1 MGYRAEKAERIKSGK
16 MQEMKR
22 LQRKLIPVNLIVC
35 LLCIIALISLLCTPF
50 LTIDLG
56 KITADESVD
65 NYVKQLVREQIVN
78 NSGGEQREGESS
90 SNTLNLSDESMAVIV
105 NAVVEPIFGSV
116 HASVSLTPKV
126 IFDVAFAEH
135 PGSQVTD
142 LMIIGEHGLVVQVAD
157 SLAKSV
163 RTLGGNKDVTTVL
176 QEAVVDLV
184 ADELVNKLP
193 EDYGNIVSQ
202 HKDKFKEAINSL
214 DNAQTEDEAVNK
226 VMDFLETVDLTTED
240 GGTVAELS
248 EEQKTQIEDTVRDMY
263 QTTVAETRDENG
275 DNFTVEGLICVM
287 ASDTINKTTDGAGL
301 AEMIKQMLGDSA
313 PATPESGEPA
323 AAKYALTE
331 NAEGGNTDGGAT
343 EGGTTEGGT
352 TDSGNTD
359 GGTTDGGT
367 TEGGETT
374 DSGPIYTTYETLFAS
389 LISEEDAQE
398 ISDMLVELVR
408 ENLGSTEQ
416 AIDDAKPIIIAVF
429 CVLAVMI
436 ALWAILFLFSFIH
449 IFTKNKRF
457 TMWYV
462 KLFAPYP
469 AILFWLVPLIAPY
482 ILPKFLSGD
491 ALMLATAVLSGISS
505 LVWISGLCYL
515 VLWAVSICWAFPI
528 KRKIRRL
535 KKELKYAY

>member
-1 MGYRAEKAERIKSGK
+1 MGYRAERAERIKAGK
-16 MQEMKR
+16 AQEMRR

-50 LTIDLG
+50 LSIDLG

-65 NYVKQLVREQIVN
+65 NYVKQLVRDQIVN
-78 NSGGEQREGESS
+78 NSGGEQREGEN

-126 IFDVAFAEH
+126 MFDVAFAEH
-135 PGSQVTD
+135 PGSRVTD

-157 SLAKSV
+157 SLAESV
-163 RTLGGNKDVTTVL
+163 RTLGANKDVTTVL

-202 HKDKFKEAINSL
+202 NKDKFKEAINSL
-214 DNAQTEDEAVNK
+214 DNARTEDEAVNK
-226 VMDFLETVDLTTED
+226 VMDFLETVDLTTEN
-240 GGTVAELS
+240 GGTVADLS
-248 EEQKTQIEDTVRDMY
+248 EEQKAQIENTVRDMY

-301 AEMIKQMLGDSA
+301 AEMIKQMLGDST
-313 PATPESGEPA
+313 PATPENGETA
-323 AAKYALTE
+323 AVKYALTE
-331 NAEGGNTDGGAT
+331 NAEGGATDGGNTDGGST
-343 EGGTTEGGT
+343 EGGTTEGGET
-352 TDSGNTD
+352 
-359 GGTTDGGT
+359 
-367 TEGGETT
+367 GE
-374 DSGPIYTTYETLFAS
+374 SGPIYTTYETLFAS

-398 ISDMLVELVR
+398 ISDMLVEYVR
-408 ENLGSTEQ
+408 TNLSSTEQ
-416 AIDDAKPIIIAVF
+416 AIDDAKPIIIVVF

-491 ALMLATAVLSGISS
+491 ALMLATAVISGISTMA
-505 LVWISGLCYL
+505 WISGLCYL

-528 KRKIRRL
+528 KRKIRSL
-535 KKELKYAY
+535 KKEIKYA

>member
-1 MGYRAEKAERIKSGK
+1 MGYRAEKYERIKAGK

-78 NSGGEQREGESS
+78 NSGGETREGESS

-126 IFDVAFAEH
+126 MFDIAFAEH

-163 RTLGGNKDVTTVL
+163 RTLGSNKDVTAVL

-202 HKDKFKEAINSL
+202 NKDKFKEAINSL
-214 DNAQTEDEAVNK
+214 DNARTEDEAVNK
-226 VMDFLETVDLTTED
+226 VMDFLETVDLTTEN
-240 GGTVAELS
+240 GGTVADLS
-248 EEQKTQIEDTVRDMY
+248 EEQKTQIEDAVRDMY
-263 QTTVAETRDENG
+263 QTTVAETRDESG
-275 DNFTVEGLICVM
+275 DNFSVEGLICVM

-323 AAKYALTE
+323 PAKYALTE
-331 NAEGGNTDGGAT
+331 NA
-343 EGGTTEGGT
+343 
-352 TDSGNTD
+352 DSGSTD
-359 GGTTDGGT
+359 GGTTDGGNTDSGT
-367 TEGGETT
+367 TEGGETAN
-374 DSGPIYTTYETLFAS
+374 SGPIYTTYETLFAS
-389 LISEEDAQE
+389 LITEEDAQE

-416 AIDDAKPIIIAVF
+416 SIDDAKPIIIAVF
-429 CVLAVMI
+429 CVLAFMI

-482 ILPKFLSGD
+482 ILVKFLSGD

-515 VLWAVSICWAFPI
+515 VLWAISICWAFPI

-535 KKELKYAY
+535 KKEIKYA